1 MNTFVEH
8 PLFIS
13 LFSFIFLMVMLAEC
27 IVPIHHNVMMADAV
41 MMAASSFI
49 SICLLNTNVCC
60 LLLPSAAAILNHVNG
75 VVGGGVG
82 GVNVVQR
89 NSFEVMSGVM
99 GGVMGGVVK
108 GVVSGALMEPF
119 DGCRSGCELRS
130 G

>member
-8 PLFIS
+8 PLFIC
-13 LFSFIFLMVMLAEC
+13 LISFIFLMVMLAEC

-75 VVGGGVG
+75 VVGGGVSD

-89 NSFEVMSGVM
+89 NSFEVMSGV
-99 GGVMGGVVK
+99 VS
-108 GVVSGALMEPF
+108 GVVSDDVMGGALMEPF
-119 DGCRSGCELRS
+119 DGCGSGCELCS
-130 G
+130 S

>member
-1 MNTFVEH
+1 
-8 PLFIS
+8 
-13 LFSFIFLMVMLAEC
+13 MVMLAEC
-27 IVPIHHNVMMADAV
+27 IVPIHHNVMMADVV

-60 LLLPSAAAILNHVNG
+60 LLLPSAAAILNHVSG
-75 VVGGGVG
+75 VVGGGVSD

-99 GGVMGGVVK
+99 GG

-119 DGCRSGCELRS
+119 DGCGCECELRS